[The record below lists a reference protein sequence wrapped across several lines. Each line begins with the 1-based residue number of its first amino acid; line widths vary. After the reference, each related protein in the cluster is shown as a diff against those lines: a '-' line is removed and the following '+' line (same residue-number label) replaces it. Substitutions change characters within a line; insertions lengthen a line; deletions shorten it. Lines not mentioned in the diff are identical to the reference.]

1 MRVWTT
7 RFTVLFIGI
16 AIVGGLLAGLVTI
29 LLFTLTESSL
39 YLSTMY
45 GYSLVFDLAL
55 AVLSLVGVRFVR
67 GRLLRAGLFLQ
78 AGLSALSLLVNL
90 LELLALRNV
99 LANLAGPTTP
109 LGSPLVILL
118 ALLPNAVLICLS
130 YGLARWRSPQD
141 LLLTLAQVILSL
153 GALALVL
160 ELPPGLTRVYIV
172 QFALSDV
179 LAAFGC
185 WLLLLRPAAWRA
197 RPGVIALLLASRALP
212 LLVDQAS
219 VVFLRLVDFK
229 SLAALFSALQTL
241 SFLSRFSITLFL
253 LGLLLLIQTERKQRQ
268 PAETP
273 AGIGAQPA

>member
-55 AVLSLVGVRFVR
+55 TVLSLVGVRFVR
-67 GRLLRAGLFLQ
+67 RRLLRAGLFLQ

-118 ALLPNAVLICLS
+118 ALLPNAVLVCLS

-141 LLLTLAQVILSL
+141 LLLTLAQVVL
-153 GALALVL
+153 GLGGLALVL
-160 ELPPGLTRVYIV
+160 ELPSSLPHGYIV
-172 QFALSDV
+172 QSAFSDV

-241 SFLSRFSITLFL
+241 SFLSRFSVTFFL

-268 PAETP
+268 PVETP